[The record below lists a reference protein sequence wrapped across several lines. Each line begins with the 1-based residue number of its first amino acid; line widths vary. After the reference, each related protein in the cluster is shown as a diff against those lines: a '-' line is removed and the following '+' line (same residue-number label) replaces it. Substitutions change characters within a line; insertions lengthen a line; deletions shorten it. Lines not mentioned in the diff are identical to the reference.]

1 MNDSIQ
7 HLTTESLT
15 SLSSNCS
22 EVIEAV
28 CKRLGQNEEAVL
40 AIQRLMNSPNML
52 EAFLMLESSDPQTAK
67 TVLTSAIATLVN
79 SQSLLAIETELN
91 RRSVEN
97 N

>member
-1 MNDSIQ
+1 MNDSIE
-7 HLTTESLT
+7 HLTTKSLT
-15 SLSSNCS
+15 SLSTNCS

-28 CKRLGQNEEAVL
+28 CTRLGQNEEAVQ
-40 AIQRLMNSPNML
+40 AIQRLMNSSNML
-52 EAFLMLESSDPQTAK
+52 EAFLTLESSNPQTAK